1 MAAMQCE
8 VPKNETSEAEF
19 VAGVWLPICR
29 QNEGRNLFKMGR
41 LLPRFASRKRSQR
54 RPFRGIICRVAKRT

>member
-19 VAGVWLPICR
+19 VLALGFPFVANTEPETCSKWDVYCPD
-29 QNEGRNLFKMGR
+29 
-41 LLPRFASRKRSQR
+41 SRPGNGPKDAH
-54 RPFRGIICRVAKRT
+54 FVV